1 MNEVRERAG
10 AIRLQR
16 AMDDAQERFAGYKS
30 LAELYVYAWHAQTLI
45 LDDCAMGLAE
55 FRDVSRLNAYLGQ
68 LLAQHVARLEA
79 GDAPSDPQ
87 PSAGASPPADG

>member
-16 AMDDAQERFAGYKS
+16 AMDEAEQHLAEHKTV
-30 LAELYVYAWHAQTLI
+30 AELYIYAWHAQTLI
-45 LDDCAMGLAE
+45 LDDWAMGMADAT
-55 FRDVSRLNAYLGQ
+55 DVSRLNSYLSQ
-68 LLAQHVARLEA
+68 LLAQHVARVGS

-87 PSAGASPPADG
+87 PSAGASPPAAG